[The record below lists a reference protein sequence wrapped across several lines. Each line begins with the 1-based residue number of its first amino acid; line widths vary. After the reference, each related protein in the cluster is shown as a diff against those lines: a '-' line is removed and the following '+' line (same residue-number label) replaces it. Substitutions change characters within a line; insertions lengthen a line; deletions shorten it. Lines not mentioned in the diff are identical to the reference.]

1 LHDSQPQ
8 ELSPSLAGLA
18 KVVASAPTESMP
30 APTPVP
36 VRKTVPPGMA
46 VTVPPRELPTVP
58 EVAADVEVEVR
69 SDRKKLSSGCKTPFP
84 MMLVG
89 GF

>member
-1 LHDSQPQ
+1 
-8 ELSPSLAGLA
+8 
-18 KVVASAPTESMP
+18 MP

-46 VTVPPRELPTVP
+46 VTLPPRELPTVP

-69 SDRKKLSSGCKTPFP
+69 SDRTKIEQWMQNPFSDD
-84 MMLVG
+84 VG
-89 GF
+89 RRLLIYYIYIQYIYIL